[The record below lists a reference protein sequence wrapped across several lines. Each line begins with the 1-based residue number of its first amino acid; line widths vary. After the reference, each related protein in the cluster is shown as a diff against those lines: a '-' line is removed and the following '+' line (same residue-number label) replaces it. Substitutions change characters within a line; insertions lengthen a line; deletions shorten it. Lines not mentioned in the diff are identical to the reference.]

1 MYTCQVW
8 NENASH
14 FFIHCLIY
22 VNKIV
27 ILLNEIRNY
36 HPFNL
41 DILLHGTDQIT
52 NEENLSIFDATHG
65 QISQI
70 QCETIVS
77 CLPTGGTC
85 ISDHIHTDGIHIF
98 LHTG

>member
-14 FFIHCLIY
+14 FFFHCLIY
-22 VNKIV
+22 VNEIV
-27 ILLNEIRNY
+27 ILLNETRNF

-41 DILLHGTDQIT
+41 DILLYGTDQIT
-52 NEENLSIFDATHG
+52 NEENLSIFDATHW

-77 CLPTGGTC
+77 C
-85 ISDHIHTDGIHIF
+85 
-98 LHTG
+98 